1 MTTSPTTAEQRPP
14 ISPVL
19 VLGIGLL
26 AVSMSA
32 VLIRF
37 AQGEAPSLVIA
48 AWRTSLASLCLLPFA
63 LTRQR
68 AELQALRR
76 RDWGLATAAG
86 AMLGIHF
93 ASWISSL
100 EYTSVVNSTVLVT
113 TNPIWVGLAAPF
125 VLKEPLTRP
134 LKIGIALTILGS
146 IVISFSDALVLV
158 DGRWVGFD
166 LGAGG
171 GSRPLLGNGL
181 AVLGAMTAA
190 AYMLIGRQLRP
201 RLSLLS
207 YVTVVYSA
215 ASVALL
221 LMVWLSGASLFGYSG
236 QTYLLFALMALFPQ
250 LIGHTSFN
258 WALKFLPAAY
268 VSITILGEPI
278 GASILAFVVLRELPT
293 HPLVALLGAI
303 LIFGGILVAT
313 KRVPGATPPAMS

>member
-1 MTTSPTTAEQRPP
+1 MATPPTAATRPP
-14 ISPVL
+14 LSPIL

-48 AWRTSLASLCLLPFA
+48 AWRTSLASLVLLPFA

-68 AELQALRR
+68 AELQALRG

-86 AMLGIHF
+86 AMLGVHF

-134 LKIGIALTILGS
+134 LKIGIGLAILGS
-146 IVISFSDALVLV
+146 LVITFSDALVV
-158 DGRWVGFD
+158 ADGRWVGFD
-166 LGAGG
+166 LAAGG
-171 GSRPLLGNGL
+171 GTWPLLGNGL
-181 AVLGAMTAA
+181 ALLGAMSAA

-201 RLSLLS
+201 HLSLLS
-207 YVTVVYSA
+207 YITVVYSA
-215 ASVALL
+215 AGLSLL
-221 LMVWLSGASLFGYSG
+221 LMVWASGASLFGYSG

-258 WALKFLPAAY
+258 WALKFLPATY

-278 GASILAFVVLRELPT
+278 GASLLAFLVLQELPT

-303 LIFGGILVAT
+303 LVFSGILIAT
-313 KRVPGATPPAMS
+313 RKG